1 MNIKTAIILAAAV
14 IVTAG
19 SAFAGETNFK
29 PANMSGDAPAAEST
43 RPPKAPP
50 SNEPG
55 FWDREAKRSG
65 LDRAGEMLNPANWF
79 KKRDSSA
86 S

>member
-29 PANMSGDAPAAEST
+29 PATMSG
-43 RPPKAPP
+43 
-50 SNEPG
+50 
-55 FWDREAKRSG
+55 
-65 LDRAGEMLNPANWF
+65 
-79 KKRDSSA
+79 
-86 S
+86 

>member
-1 MNIKTAIILAAAV
+1 MTRILALTALAM
-14 IVTAG
+14 VTTMTLC
-19 SAFAGETNFK
+19 FAGETNFK

-43 RPPKAPP
+43 RPAKPAP